1 MPEYTPARLRRLCA
15 IVIDL
20 QMVGC
25 VLIFLAF
32 GAFLLPKFA
41 GICVPFFLTFLYLVY
56 WYGRDWLLGGRSIG
70 KRLCG
75 LSVVDAY
82 TLGPAT
88 GAQLLRKGLAIMVL
102 PFDGFMLLLTGRSIG
117 ERISGTAVV
126 TGAISSP
133 LSKKRI
139 VKVLALALVF
149 SLVLG
154 GIATVGLNHAKE
166 NESYALARD
175 YLSEK
180 GFPDDMDLTGYS
192 STTVNGEHTHTYN
205 FRDLRIVVCHQSSD
219 GTWSVCESC
228 SELE

>member
-32 GAFLLPKFA
+32 GAFMLPKFA

-70 KRLCG
+70 
-75 LSVVDAY
+75 
-82 TLGPAT
+82 
-88 GAQLLRKGLAIMVL
+88 
-102 PFDGFMLLLTGRSIG
+102 

-126 TGAISSP
+126 TGSISSP

-192 STTVNGEHTHTYN
+192 STTVNGERTHTYN
-205 FRDLRIVVCHQSSD
+205 FRDLRIVVCHQSGD